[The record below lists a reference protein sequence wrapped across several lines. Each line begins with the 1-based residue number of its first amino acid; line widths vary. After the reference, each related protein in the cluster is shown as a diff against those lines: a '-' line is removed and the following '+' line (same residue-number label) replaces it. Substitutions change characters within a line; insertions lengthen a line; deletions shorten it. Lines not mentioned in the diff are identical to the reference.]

1 MNYKNIEEK
10 CITIFKKYIKKGKL
24 NHAYLIETNID
35 DRISLAKVLV
45 STILEIEDVK
55 QEIDDLYFN
64 DDLKIIKTN
73 QSNIKKEEIINL
85 KESFKTKSIYNDNRI
100 YIIEEAEKLTSSSSN
115 TLLKFLEE
123 PNQNIVAIL
132 ITSNKNKVINT
143 IVSRCQIIRIFLKE
157 NNQIEIDDNHNNL
170 FEFLLMFEEKKEKS
184 IAYFYK
190 YFKKESLDRNIVQK
204 LLNDILFVYD
214 DVLHY
219 KMGISLDYYEKY
231 QDYIKKISE
240 KNDIKMIKRKI
251 NTIVDAIDNIK
262 YNQNVR
268 LIIDKLIIDM
278 SGVDLNV

>member
-10 CITIFKKYIKKGKL
+10 CITIFKKYIKKGKI

-278 SGVDLNV
+278 SGN

>member
-10 CITIFKKYIKKGKL
+10 CITIFKKYIKKGKI

>member
-10 CITIFKKYIKKGKL
+10 CITIFKKYIKKGKI

-143 IVSRCQIIRIFLKE
+143 IVSRCQIIRILLKE

-251 NTIVDAIDNIK
+251 NTVVDAIDNIK